1 MKLGQLE
8 LKIGQIPNYHLDT
21 RILLCSILNIEDK
34 YFLSDIRVSKRK
46 QEEFLSKIIE
56 RLKGKPISRIINKRN
71 FWNSEFYINDSTL
84 DPRPDSEVL
93 VCSGFELAKTFKKK
107 ELNILE
113 LGVGSGCILLSLL
126 KEMPYSSG
134 IGIDIDFNTIMVAKK
149 NAQNLN
155 LRKRSKFLV
164 SNWTNGFK
172 GSFDLIFSNP
182 PYIKTGNIKYLQK
195 EVNKFDPIIALD
207 GGQDGLLCYKQILK
221 NIKNYM
227 VNNTFFLL
235 EIDPGLSD
243 HIVSLAKNNN
253 LKLFSTKNDL
263 SGQKRCLIFQKF

>member
-1 MKLGQLE
+1 
-8 LKIGQIPNYHLDT
+8 LDT
-21 RILLCSILNIEDK
+21 RILLCAVLNIENK

-46 QEEFLSKIIE
+46 QKEFLSKIKDRING
-56 RLKGKPISRIINKRN
+56 RPVSRIISKRN

-93 VCSGFELAKTFKKK
+93 VGSGFELAKIFKKK
-107 ELNILE
+107 ALNILE

-126 KEMPYSSG
+126 KEMPSSSG
-134 IGIDIDFNTIMVAKK
+134 IGIDIDVNTIMVAKK
-149 NAQNLN
+149 NAQNLIVGE
-155 LRKRSKFLV
+155 RAKFLV
-164 SNWTNGFK
+164 SDWTNGLK

-182 PYIKTGNIKYLQK
+182 PYIKTGDIQYLQK
-195 EVNKFDPIIALD
+195 EVSKFDPIIALD
-207 GGQDGLLCYKQILK
+207 GGKDGLLCYKKILK

-227 VNNTFFLL
+227 ENNSFFLL
-235 EIDPGLSD
+235 EIDPCLSD
-243 HIVSLAKNNN
+243 HIVSFAKSNN

>member
-1 MKLGQLE
+1 M
-8 LKIGQIPNYHLDT
+8 DT
-21 RILLCSILNIEDK
+21 RILLCAVLNIENK

-46 QEEFLSKIIE
+46 QEEFLSKIKDRIN
-56 RLKGKPISRIINKRN
+56 GKPVSRIISKRN
-71 FWNSEFYINDSTL
+71 FWNSDFYINDSTL

-93 VCSGFELAKTFKKK
+93 VGSGFELAKILKKK

-126 KEMPYSSG
+126 KEMPFSSG

-149 NAQNLN
+149 NAQNLIIG
-155 LRKRSKFLV
+155 KRAKFLV
-164 SNWTNGFK
+164 SNWTNGLK

-182 PYIKTGNIKYLQK
+182 PYIKTDDIQYLQK
-195 EVNKFDPIIALD
+195 EVSKFDPIIALD
-207 GGQDGLLCYKQILK
+207 GGKDGLLCYKKILK

-227 VNNTFFLL
+227 ANNSFFLL
-235 EIDPGLSD
+235 EIDPCLSD
-243 HIVSLAKNNN
+243 HIVSFAKSNN